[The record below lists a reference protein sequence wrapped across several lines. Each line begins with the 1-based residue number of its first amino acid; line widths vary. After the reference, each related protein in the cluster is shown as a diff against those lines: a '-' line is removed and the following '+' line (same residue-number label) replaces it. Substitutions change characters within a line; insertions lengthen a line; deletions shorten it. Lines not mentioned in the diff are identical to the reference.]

1 MIGHTI
7 SRTLISSAFIL
18 LSGLFTPLVFAG
30 EVTDSPSIEKDA
42 KAALPHKVLRL
53 PNVHPGRDPVYAYAK
68 TLLSKVMEVTED
80 KYGTFELQVS
90 KQEIAQERQLRS
102 LEHDMLDVT
111 WSVSSIDREKQ
122 HRAIR
127 IPIMGGFFGKRIMLI
142 RAGDNRFD
150 TPLTLESLKSMRAV
164 QGYDWPD
171 TRIFRYNKIPVLET
185 TYQAS
190 FRIVAEGFADM
201 FPRSVMEIK
210 HELEKQCDSTLKMEP
225 NLLVSYDSAL
235 FYFVAL
241 EQEALAKRI
250 SEGLTILLESGEFQ
264 TFLMAQPVYQESMA
278 LMRGRSVIEIE
289 NPLLSEQSKAA
300 LNHYL
305 TYFDPAPLLI
315 EHVEAPL
322 DDTSDHL

>member
-1 MIGHTI
+1 MIGHMI
-7 SRTLISSAFIL
+7 SRILLSSAFIL
-18 LSGLFTPLVFAG
+18 LSGLFTSLGLAG
-30 EVTDSPSIEKDA
+30 EVTDSPSLEKNT
-42 KAALPHKVLRL
+42 KAALPHRILRL

-68 TLLSKVMEVTED
+68 TLLSKALEVTED
-80 KYGTFELQVS
+80 KYGTFELHVS

-142 RAGDNRFD
+142 RADDNRFD
-150 TPLTLESLKSMRAV
+150 NPLTLQSLKSMRAV

-171 TRIFRYNKIPVLET
+171 TRIFRYNEIPVLET

-201 FPRSVMEIK
+201 FPRSVMEII
-210 HELEKQCDSTLKMEP
+210 HELDKQPDSTLKIEP
-225 NLLVSYDSAL
+225 HLLVSYNSPL
-235 FYFVAL
+235 FYFVASD
-241 EQEALAKRI
+241 QEALANRI

-264 TFLMAQPVYQESMA
+264 AFLKAQPVYQESMT
-278 LMRGRSVIEIE
+278 LMRGRTVIEIE
-289 NPLLSEQSKAA
+289 NPLLSEQSKVA
-300 LNHYL
+300 LKHYL
-305 TYFDPAPLLI
+305 TYFEPDFPVEPL
-315 EHVEAPL
+315 EVPL
-322 DDTSDHL
+322 EKTNDHL

>member
-1 MIGHTI
+1 MI
-7 SRTLISSAFIL
+7 SRILLSSAFIL

-30 EVTDSPSIEKDA
+30 EVTDSPSLEKDA

-102 LEHDMLDVT
+102 LEHDMLDIT

-142 RAGDNRFD
+142 RANDNRFD
-150 TPLTLESLKSMRAV
+150 APLSLESLKSMRAV

-171 TRIFRYNKIPVLET
+171 TRIFRHNNIPVLET

-201 FPRSVMEIK
+201 FPRSVMEIQY
-210 HELEKQCDSTLKMEP
+210 ELDKQPDSTLKIEP
-225 NLLVSYDSAL
+225 HLLVSYDSPL
-235 FYFVAL
+235 FYFVASD
-241 EQEALAKRI
+241 QEALANRI
-250 SEGLTILLESGEFQ
+250 SEGLTILLASGEFQ
-264 TFLMAQPVYQESMA
+264 KTLKAQPVYQESMA
-278 LMRGRSVIEIE
+278 IMRGRSVIEIE

-300 LNHYL
+300 LDHYL
-305 TYFDPAPLLI
+305 SYFQIKAYNEQIKAPL
-315 EHVEAPL
+315 EK
-322 DDTSDHL
+322 TSDHL